1 MPQATSPEPSPP
13 PLCALRVMDE
23 RERARLRALATIR
36 EKQEKAF
43 ERGGGK
49 ALQAGLEEQVS
60 AGWDSRG

>member
-1 MPQATSPEPSPP
+1 
-13 PLCALRVMDE
+13 MDE